1 VLDTIK
7 SYLISLG
14 FHVNDS
20 SVNSAKKAMGVIESS
35 VDSFASSS
43 VKNFA
48 KASTAVV
55 SFVATANIALG
66 KYLVS
71 LAQSDLQTEMFA
83 RRMWMSKDAAK
94 AYQAS
99 IDALGVSVNDLY
111 LSPELMDKYLELN
124 RQARDMGV
132 PAEEYSKQMQGVRDI
147 TFEFQRLKLE
157 GTYTL
162 QWVGYYLT
170 KYLAGPL
177 GDSRDWLRKINDEI
191 QDNMPKWSKK
201 IAEVASWAV
210 RLGEAAWYI
219 RDGLKAAAGVF
230 TALTLIKM
238 ASNPFGA
245 FILGLTTLLLLVDD
259 YRAFEDDKSGKSS
272 VFNDLWRSVDKFKK
286 SLEDDGSIGKF
297 KNGLMSIIEDVKEFA
312 AKVEEYLG
320 SEEFNNKLDGIIE
333 SLKEFGEWLEKVG
346 QSETFKKF
354 IGDSKDII
362 EILWHG
368 IENTWNWLVKL
379 YNKLKDNGDFDKFGQ
394 LLGDAFT
401 SVHDLMDAV
410 GELINA
416 LGKGGLGGALS
427 TGLISG
433 FEKFMDVMRSIAGLV
448 TIVAGGIKGL
458 STGDFSNIKKG
469 LDMFIDGV
477 PKGLMKESPAE
488 TEAKKRLK
496 EREGKVDEYNKNSLK
511 GIRDYF
517 SNGIGAEISNLWSK
531 IFLKDTS
538 SDNHSQSPKAGQ
550 VSYETNQ
557 NHQTTN
563 NYQTIQAPKPIQAPM
578 WSPLKDSIPETD
590 TGAPSID
597 WGTLKIGL
605 MDLLDSIRPKS
616 VTPDQSNNTTQNHY
630 LTENTHNQTTEN
642 SHYYSESKPDP
653 TPVWSSFKDSI
664 PGANTEASTVDWSAL
679 KKGFVSFMNSIPKE
693 FGDISKGL
701 FQTAKSYGGSSP
713 LVGAGGSMNYLYPQ
727 SNTSNMSQVA
737 VKQTYN
743 IYGAKDP
750 QSVATTVTRTSTSAL
765 TRHFQGVIR

>member
-1 VLDTIK
+1 MIETIK
-7 SYLISLG
+7 EYLISLG
-14 FHVNDS
+14 FKTDS
-20 SVNSAKKAMGVIESS
+20 TSLNTAQAAMKKAESS
-35 VDSFASSS
+35 VDSFAGSS

-48 KASTAVV
+48 KSATAVV

-83 RRMWMSKDAAK
+83 RRMWMGKDAAK

-124 RQARDMGV
+124 RQALDMGV
-132 PAEEYSKQMQGVRDI
+132 PIEEYSKQMQGVRDI

-170 KYLAGPL
+170 KYLSGPL

-219 RDGLKAAAGVF
+219 RDGLGAALGVLAGFKMVSM
-230 TALTLIKM
+230 LT
-238 ASNPFGA
+238 NPLGLL
-245 FILGLTTLLLLVDD
+245 ILGMTALLLLVDD
-259 YRAFEDDKSGKSS
+259 FKTYTSGGESAFPELWKSLDDKGTIKKFIDNLHKVLKVAKDFGGK
-272 VFNDLWRSVDKFKK
+272 
-286 SLEDDGSIGKF
+286 IGKYLDSKEF
-297 KNGLMSIIEDVKEFA
+297 KEKLNGLIQDLKKF
-312 AKVEEYLG
+312 
-320 SEEFNNKLDGIIE
+320 E
-333 SLKEFGEWLEKVG
+333 SWLEKIG
-346 QSETFKKF
+346 HSKTFQRYL
-354 IGDSKDII
+354 KDTKD
-362 EILWHG
+362 LVVTLG
-368 IENTWNWLVKL
+368 NGVENTWNWLVKL
-379 YNKLKDNGDFDKFGQ
+379 YKKLEDNGDLVSFANTFVDAHGSVIDLVNAIGD
-394 LLGDAFT
+394 LL
-401 SVHDLMDAV
+401 
-410 GELINA
+410 NA
-416 LGKGGLGGALS
+416 LDGKGGLSDTLS
-427 TGLISG
+427 SGIISG
-433 FEKFMDVMRSIAGLV
+433 LEKFRDVMESIAGLV

-458 STGDFSNIKKG
+458 STGDFSNMKKG
-469 LDMFIDGV
+469 LDMFLDGV
-477 PKGLMKESPAE
+477 PKGLMKESPQE

-496 EREGKVDEYNKNSLK
+496 EREDKVDEYNKGADK
-511 GIRDYF
+511 GMQDF
-517 SNGIGAEISNLWSK
+517 FGGIGAEISNLRSK
-531 IFLKDTS
+531 IFSKDTA
-538 SDNHSQSPKAGQ
+538 SDNLSQSPKVGQ

-750 QSVATTVTRTSTSAL
+750 QSVATTINRTSTSSL
-765 TRHFQGVIR
+765 TRHFQGVNR